1 MWKVKLNSNI
11 EEFRRSELLGKYIT
25 GILFGWNN
33 RKLKNEYLKKVGEE
47 LTKIEVSF
55 SKGEILKKERC

>member
-25 GILFGWNN
+25 EILFGWNN
-33 RKLKNEYLKKVGEE
+33 RKLKDEYLKKVGEE

-55 SKGEILKKERC
+55 SKGEILKKERY